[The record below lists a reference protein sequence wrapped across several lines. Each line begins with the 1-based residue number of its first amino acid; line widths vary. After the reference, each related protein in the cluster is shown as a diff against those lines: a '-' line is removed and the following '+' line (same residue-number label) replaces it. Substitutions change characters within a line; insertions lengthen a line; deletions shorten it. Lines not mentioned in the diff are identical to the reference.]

1 MRRSGLYL
9 LLILLLAV
17 LVAWPA
23 YLIRSKTAQSTN
35 NDAKLRERAMKL
47 HRDAIV
53 VDTHNDITSAITD
66 QGFDLGARD
75 TSGKN
80 QTDIPRMKE
89 GGLDAEFFAIYVAAK
104 YAKEGGSARRAMEMI
119 DGVYE
124 QVRRHPESMEMA
136 FTVADI
142 RRIHQSGKIASLMG
156 IEGGHAIEDSLPA
169 LRLFYRLGVRYMT
182 LTHTNTNNWADSS
195 GGIGS
200 PAPKQHGGLSD
211 FGKDVVREM
220 NRLGMMVD
228 ISHVA
233 DETFWDCIEISQAPL
248 IASHSS
254 ARALTNVPRNLSDEM
269 LKALAK
275 KGGVVMINFFNGFIN
290 TEYAKPN
297 QPAPSKAAETATLE
311 MLMQHFEHCIKV
323 AGIDHVGIGSDF
335 DGVEGKLPSG
345 MEDVSKLPT
354 ITYELLKRG
363 HSENDVRK
371 VLGENLLRVMSEVE
385 KVAKKLQA
393 EGAKPSFARIDK

>member
-17 LVAWPA
+17 LVASPA
-23 YLIRSKTAQSTN
+23 YLMRTKSTQSPN
-35 NDAKLRERAMKL
+35 NDVKLREKALKL

-66 QGFDLGARD
+66 EGFDLGARD

-104 YAKEGGSARRAMEMI
+104 YAKDGGAARRAMEMI

-142 RRIHQSGKIASLMG
+142 RRIHQSGKVASLLG
-156 IEGGHAIEDSLPA
+156 IEGGHAIEDSLAA

-182 LTHTNTNNWADSS
+182 LTHTNSNNWADSS
-195 GGIGS
+195 GGVGN
-200 PAPKQHGGLSD
+200 PASKQHAGLSE
-211 FGKDVVREM
+211 FGKGVVREM

-228 ISHVA
+228 ISHV
-233 DETFWDCIEISQAPL
+233 
-248 IASHSS
+248 
-254 ARALTNVPRNLSDEM
+254 
-269 LKALAK
+269 
-275 KGGVVMINFFNGFIN
+275 
-290 TEYAKPN
+290 
-297 QPAPSKAAETATLE
+297 
-311 MLMQHFEHCIKV
+311 
-323 AGIDHVGIGSDF
+323 
-335 DGVEGKLPSG
+335 
-345 MEDVSKLPT
+345 
-354 ITYELLKRG
+354 
-363 HSENDVRK
+363 
-371 VLGENLLRVMSEVE
+371 
-385 KVAKKLQA
+385 
-393 EGAKPSFARIDK
+393 